1 VTPSRSR
8 AYVPGMNAPAD
19 DPFDTAAELES
30 EARMMESRAGSARE
44 TTVGDTFKWKAQNVE
59 QYDAATRAMKA
70 AQEEARAAQESSRQA
85 RESVRTT
92 MDDMAK
98 LEDDITQMEKEG
110 KLDDAQEAREE
121 LYTFRGQIDAMETRA
136 DTANK
141 AAQAADARAATHAK
155 EVESL
160 QDAMLK
166 RYEQMD
172 AAEKRFDEMEDSA
185 MVMRTASVQLAEAER
200 LDAAA
205 ADLEARGV
213 AGADRVR
220 AAAQQARAEAAASVD
235 QARKLDPT
243 QSYGTTANEGID
255 ESQIEI
261 TTGAAVPASDLTADD
276 GVDIEID
283 EVDLEI
289 ERELEYLQPLE
300 PAPEP
305 ILTPEQVE
313 PVALAPNEPVWD
325 DPVQIDVGA
334 DPMPSATFAEEPAY
348 EEPTASPG
356 LDEVGDDP
364 VFDA

>member
-1 VTPSRSR
+1 
-8 AYVPGMNAPAD
+8 MNAPAD
-19 DPFDTAAELES
+19 DPFDTAEELEA

-44 TTVGDTFKWKAQNVE
+44 TSVNDTFKWKGQNVE
-59 QYDAATRAMKA
+59 QYDAANRAMKA
-70 AQEEARAAQESSRQA
+70 AQEEARAAQESSKQA

-98 LEDDITQMEKEG
+98 LEDDIAQMEKDG
-110 KLDDAQEAREE
+110 KVDEAQEAREE
-121 LYTFRGQIDAMETRA
+121 LHTFRGQIDAMATRA

-141 AAQAADARAATHAK
+141 AAQAAEARAATHAK

-185 MVMRTASVQLAEAER
+185 VVMRTASVQLAEAER

-220 AAAQQARAEAAASVD
+220 AAAQQARSEAATSVE

-243 QSYGTTANEGID
+243 QSYGTKANEGID
-255 ESQIEI
+255 DSQIEM
-261 TTGAAVPASDLTADD
+261 TPTPVSTSDD
-276 GVDIEID
+276 GEIEMDPMDLSGNDVDSQ
-283 EVDLEI
+283 I
-289 ERELEYLQPLE
+289 ERELQYLEPLE

-313 PVALAPNEPVWD
+313 PVALAPSEPVWD
-325 DPVQIDVGA
+325 DPVQVAVDA
-334 DPMPSATFAEEPAY
+334 DPMPSATFAEEPSY
-348 EEPTASPG
+348 DEPASSAG

-364 VFDA
+364 VFDS